1 MQITCGVRLL
11 LQEIPLLVRVLSS
24 VVQLV
29 FFRGLGQASSG
40 AGPDL
45 SQPLEFLVKSLP
57 SSSELRDAQIAT
69 CLLPMEHLSKQS

>member
-1 MQITCGVRLL
+1 MQITCDVRLL

-29 FFRGLGQASSG
+29 FCRGLGQASSG

-45 SQPLEFLVKSLP
+45 GQLLEVPVKPLS
-57 SSSELRDAQIAT
+57 SSSELRDTRIAT
-69 CLLPMEHLSKQS
+69 VLIFTDRLRK